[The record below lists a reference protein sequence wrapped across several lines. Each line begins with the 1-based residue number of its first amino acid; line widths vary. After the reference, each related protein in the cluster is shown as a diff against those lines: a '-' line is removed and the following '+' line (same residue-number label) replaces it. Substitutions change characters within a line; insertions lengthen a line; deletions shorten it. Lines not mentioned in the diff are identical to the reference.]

1 MGGLDASRARSA
13 MRTFLGVDGGG
24 SKTLFLL
31 VDESGKIRASHAEG
45 TGYYPEIGLEAL
57 KKLLARGIG
66 QILRQAGIG
75 VSDLTFAFIG
85 LPAYGEDS
93 SLLATL
99 DTAPVS
105 VVPTGRYRCGN
116 DMVCGWAGAL
126 AGADGISV
134 AVGTGSIAYGEYAGR
149 SARAGGWGELF
160 SDEGSAYWVA
170 REGLC
175 LFSRMSDG
183 RVPRGALY
191 ERVRQHFQL
200 RHDLD
205 LCAAIYGKRL
215 AQRSQFA
222 QLSRLVV
229 EAASAGDTAARALFT
244 KAATELTEVVDAVRS
259 RLQVPP
265 ETRLPV
271 SYSGGMFEPNELL
284 LTPLKEALASPARN
298 YHLVAPRLRSD
309 AGAAVH
315 AAKLAGTPLDAASI
329 TTLEAEL
336 RTHRGPTAST

>member
-1 MGGLDASRARSA
+1 
-13 MRTFLGVDGGG
+13 MRTYLGVDGGG

-31 VDESGKIRASHAEG
+31 IDETGKVLASHAEG
-45 TGYYPEIGLEAL
+45 TAYYPEIGLEAL

-66 QILRQAGIG
+66 QTLRQAGLA
-75 VSDLTFAFIG
+75 VSDLSFAFLG

-93 SLLATL
+93 TLLATL
-99 DTAPVS
+99 DAAPSS
-105 VVPTGRYRCGN
+105 VLPTGRYRCGN

-126 AGADGISV
+126 SGADGINV

-149 SARAGGWGELF
+149 GARAGGWGELI
-160 SDEGSAYWVA
+160 SDEGSAYWMA
-170 REGLC
+170 REGLR

-191 ERVRQHFQL
+191 ELVRKHFVLQ
-200 RHDLD
+200 HDLD

-229 EAASAGDTAARALFT
+229 EAARAGDTAARAVFVQ
-244 KAATELTEVVDAVRS
+244 AAAELAEIIDAVRS
-259 RLQVPP
+259 QLSVPL
-265 ETRLPV
+265 EVRLPV
-271 SYSGGMFEPNELL
+271 SYSGGMFEPHDLL
-284 LTPLKEALASPARN
+284 RAPLEKALAAPPRN
-298 YHLVAPRLRSD
+298 YNLVGARLPSD

-315 AAKLAGTPLDAASI
+315 AANLSGRPLPASSIAA
-329 TTLEAEL
+329 LEAHFDSSGN
-336 RTHRGPTAST
+336 RSP